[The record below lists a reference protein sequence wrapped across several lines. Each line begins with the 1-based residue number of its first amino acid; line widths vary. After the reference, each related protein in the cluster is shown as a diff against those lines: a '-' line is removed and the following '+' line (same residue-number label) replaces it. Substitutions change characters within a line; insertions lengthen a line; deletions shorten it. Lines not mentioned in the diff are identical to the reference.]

1 MPGGQMNITI
11 RGNNSLT
18 QANTPLY
25 VIDGFPVENAS
36 VAASINPNDI
46 KSLNILKDA
55 SASAIYGARGANGV
69 VIITTKSGQTG
80 KAKVTYDGSYG
91 WQTVSKKMEMMD
103 AYEFVKLQNEM
114 YPDAVANTYLM
125 EYEGKQWTLDD
136 YRNIAQYNWQD
147 MIFHSAPIQS
157 HNVSLTGGSQDIR
170 YNASLSYFD
179 QDGVVINSNYNRVQG
194 RMGTNI

>member
-1 MPGGQMNITI
+1 MNITI

-80 KAKVTYDGSYG
+80 KAK
-91 WQTVSKKMEMMD
+91 
-103 AYEFVKLQNEM
+103 
-114 YPDAVANTYLM
+114 
-125 EYEGKQWTLDD
+125 
-136 YRNIAQYNWQD
+136 I
-147 MIFHSAPIQS
+147 HSV
-157 HNVSLTGGSQDIR
+157 N
-170 YNASLSYFD
+170 N
-179 QDGVVINSNYNRVQG
+179 G
-194 RMGTNI
+194 RSCRRT

>member
-1 MPGGQMNITI
+1 MNITI

-18 QANTPLY
+18 QTNTPLY

-80 KAKVTYDGSYG
+80 KAKSVHFHKT
-91 WQTVSKKMEMMD
+91 
-103 AYEFVKLQNEM
+103 
-114 YPDAVANTYLM
+114 
-125 EYEGKQWTLDD
+125 WTQKTSVRLL
-136 YRNIAQYNWQD
+136 RT
-147 MIFHSAPIQS
+147 
-157 HNVSLTGGSQDIR
+157 NVLWSF
-170 YNASLSYFD
+170 AS
-179 QDGVVINSNYNRVQG
+179 R
-194 RMGTNI
+194 